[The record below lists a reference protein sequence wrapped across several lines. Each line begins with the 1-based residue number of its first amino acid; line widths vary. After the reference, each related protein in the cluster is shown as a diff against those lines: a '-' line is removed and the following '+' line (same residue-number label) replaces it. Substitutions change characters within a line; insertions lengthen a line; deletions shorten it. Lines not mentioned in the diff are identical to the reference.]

1 MHRPV
6 LAHGAMIA
14 IYVLFGSGPTAA
26 QEQPVDSERACEV
39 LGSGVLTDVF
49 EVPEHGWTFR
59 PASRFVPQALC
70 TANAQGADGS
80 PALEVALTIVKDRF
94 DSPEAAVA
102 SLESTVES
110 LSAGRTI
117 EVGGRTRT
125 LQVDFEPFIDGVG
138 DQAAWAPG
146 LNELSVAHRG
156 TRFAV
161 TVVGMGGPDEN
172 RGKAIE
178 TANRIGEVL
187 SGDGGG

>member
-14 IYVLFGSGPTAA
+14 VFLLIGSGTTAA
-26 QEQPVDSERACEV
+26 QEQPADSERACEV

-49 EVPEHGWTFR
+49 QVSEDGWSFR

-70 TANAQGADGS
+70 TANARSADGS
-80 PALEVALTIVKDRF
+80 SSFEVALTILKDRF

-102 SLESTVES
+102 SLESAVET
-110 LSAGRTI
+110 LSAGRTV

-125 LQVDFEPFIDGVG
+125 IQVDFEPFIDRVG
-138 DQAAWAPG
+138 DQAAWAPR

-161 TVVGMGGPDEN
+161 TVTGMGGPEGN
-172 RGKAIE
+172 RAKAIE
-178 TANRIGEVL
+178 TATRIGEVL
-187 SGDGGG
+187 SGDGGL